1 MKKLKVKK
9 SVSKRFRVTKKG
21 KVLHVH
27 QNRRHLVRKKS
38 SKVKRRHKEPGI
50 LSKAFAGKIKKMLG
64 EA

>member
-9 SVSKRFRVTKKG
+9 SVSKRFRVTKNG
-21 KVLHVH
+21 KVLFVH

-50 LSKAFAGKIKKMLG
+50 LSVAFAKKVKKMMNQG
-64 EA
+64 